1 MENYLLDLT
10 TLITLISDICH
21 DDTIG
26 ERFGSIDVW
35 KIKNESIYNHIID
48 DKNDPVLPKLQ
59 KIFTNGKL
67 HATILTWNKFNDMI
81 CTYGSNTEKE
91 RLSEL
96 KVNII
101 NENIPIEFQELT
113 GKVWSN
119 ENKSTVGI
127 ASKNDYVLVTGNV
140 NMLHNALEF
149 DSDLKYLAH
158 RSRCF
163 IGKKFEIPF

>member
-1 MENYLLDLT
+1 M
-10 TLITLISDICH
+10 
-21 DDTIG
+21 
-26 ERFGSIDVW
+26 
-35 KIKNESIYNHIID
+35 
-48 DKNDPVLPKLQ
+48 
-59 KIFTNGKL
+59 
-67 HATILTWNKFNDMI
+67 
-81 CTYGSNTEKE
+81 
-91 RLSEL
+91 
-96 KVNII
+96 NII